1 MEINILGLRDLKPAL
16 GWVPVNKAFISFDLS
31 SLEMPGEGRNVR
43 NVQTQPGEPG
53 PNPNLNA
60 IIKFTCQL
68 PHDPLYSPALS
79 CSVFDCLFMG
89 MSQPLL
95 GSFSINLGEIYHE
108 KRGFSGPELIG
119 EPLLRAKTIVQHDPF
134 SKDSPSFSDSESS
147 TAAVSI
153 FARNGPAQTAQ
164 NSYLEK
170 ANKVPPPPVTAGVR
184 RGETERMREDLPLE
198 LARLGQFVRTPKIER
213 NPRSGRIEEQNPPD
227 ENYYMQ
233 IGYDRVPGEGTMHY
247 RYIVKGELEK
257 SKYLDESPF
266 DQFNIIRGQQVG
278 CDSYF
283 DLHPDKSHVEFV
295 GKFKGLI
302 RIQPVG
308 QAEERRRRREDINRR
323 KTELQGK
330 IAAAKEL
337 QLGGR
342 DYSQEMEELMKEDE
356 DEQFDN
362 IARRLLS
369 PIRVLVRVYILDAFS
384 LAQRDIGSQSDPYVR
399 IKLGSKVWH
408 NEKENYQ
415 LDNPDP
421 KIFKMFELE
430 TTLPGVSDLKIQFW
444 DYDDVFSDDKIGQTV
459 IDLEDRFFSQKWQ
472 SLKEKPI
479 ETRPLFI
486 KTTKVPQGGVRMWL
500 EMVPISERSALKVRD
515 ITQRPPAE
523 YEARLIIWGTEGV
536 ANYDDEGTS
545 DIYIRAWV
553 NDCKP
558 KETDTHFRCMTGRGS
573 FNYRMKFPLTLTE
586 KMSNKVTLQIWDR
599 DILSKNDF
607 IADAT
612 LTFDATAKQAWE
624 SGGRISRKGDSGNT
638 FSRGESDKFW
648 IDCMRR
654 RADGKMV
661 HGGRVQVSLEL
672 VPAQQAQA
680 CPVGEGR
687 SEPNLDPFLP
697 PPVGRFSWTWNPCK
711 LIQQTVGPEYQC
723 KAVLFCCLALCL
735 MMCVFMFPVILSN
748 AITTAAF
755 G

>member
-1 MEINILGLRDLKPAL
+1 MEINVLGLRDLKPAL
-16 GWVPVNKAFISFDLS
+16 GWVPVNKAFINFDLS

-68 PHDPLYSPALS
+68 PMDPLYSPALS

-95 GSFSINLGEIYHE
+95 GSFSVNLGEIYHL
-108 KRGFSGPELIG
+108 KRGLASTSMIG
-119 EPLLRAKTIVQHDPF
+119 EPLARTQTIVQHDPF
-134 SKDSPSFSDSESS
+134 TKEMPSFSDSES
-147 TAAVSI
+147 TAPSI
-153 FARNGPAQTAQ
+153 FTRSAPAQNAQ

-170 ANKVPPPPVTAGVR
+170 AYKVPPPPPCAGVR
-184 RGETERMREDLPLE
+184 RGESERMREDLPYE
-198 LARLGQFVRTPKIER
+198 EARSGAFVRTPKISR
-213 NPRSGRIEEQNPPD
+213 NPRSGRIEEANPPD
-227 ENYYMQ
+227 ENYFMQ
-233 IGYDRVPGEGTMHY
+233 VGYDRVPGEGTMHY
-247 RYIVKGELEK
+247 RYIVKAELEK
-257 SKYLDESPF
+257 SKYMDESPF
-266 DQFNIIRGQQVG
+266 DHFTIIRGQQVG

-283 DLHPDKSHVEFV
+283 DLHPEESHVDNV

-308 QAEERRRRREDINRR
+308 QAEDRR
-323 KTELQGK
+323 KRLQEIRARRAALQAK
-330 IAAAKEL
+330 IDSARDSQAA
-337 QLGGR
+337 GR
-342 DYSQEMEELMKEDE
+342 DYSREKEELKEDE
-356 DEQFDN
+356 DEQFED

-369 PIRVLVRVYILDAFS
+369 PTRILVRIYILDAFS
-384 LAQRDIGSQSDPYVR
+384 LAQRDLNSQSDPYVR

-408 NEKENYQ
+408 DEKENYQ

-479 ETRPLFI
+479 ETRALYM
-486 KTTKVPQGGVRMWL
+486 KTTKVPQGGVRLWL
-500 EMVPISERSALKVRD
+500 EMVPIADRASLRTRD
-515 ITQRPPAE
+515 ICQRPPAE
-523 YEARLIIWGTEGV
+523 YEARMIVWGTEGV

-545 DIYIRAWV
+545 DIYVRAWV

-586 KMSNKVTLQIWDR
+586 KMSNKATIQIWDR

-624 SGGRISRKGDSGNT
+624 SGGRVSRKGDSGGT
-638 FSRGESDKFW
+638 FARGESDKFW

-654 RADGKMV
+654 RADGKMI

-672 VPAQQAQA
+672 VPVTQAQA

-723 KAVLFCCLALCL
+723 KAVLFCCLAFCL
-735 MMCVFMFPVILSN
+735 LLCVFMFPVILSN
-748 AITTAAF
+748 VITNAAF
-755 G
+755 SLA